1 MDLDDG
7 GVLDQTGLVAVVET
21 GLIRPASK
29 RDPVVTEEIEVAL
42 VHINNP
48 TGHSQQL
55 SSSIM
60 GIAGDSCAFRAAA
73 TIIYQIAL
81 LSDADLLVV
90 AGTSMGGTAAQHVA
104 ARQDDRGV
112 YNRGFWAYSF
122 NGLGVPEQ
130 LAIRNQP
137 NDVARLTSYTVKGD
151 PIKALRA
158 QAHYL
163 PLLVIE
169 ILFIVATCKL
179 RCPKVGGE

>member
-1 MDLDDG
+1 MIAAEAAALERRAELQHAG
-7 GVLDQTGLVAVVET
+7 RARHAPHHAA
-21 GLIRPASK
+21 LIRPASK

-73 TIIYQIAL
+73 TIVYQIAL

-90 AGTSMGGTAAQHVA
+90 AGTSLGGTAAQHVA

-112 YNRGFWAYSF
+112 YNR
-122 NGLGVPEQ
+122 
-130 LAIRNQP
+130 
-137 NDVARLTSYTVKGD
+137 
-151 PIKALRA
+151 
-158 QAHYL
+158 
-163 PLLVIE
+163 
-169 ILFIVATCKL
+169 
-179 RCPKVGGE
+179 